1 MSILTFNVTDFRNL
15 KAVTLTPQPQGLNV
29 ICGLNGSGKTSLL
42 ESIYYLSAGRS
53 FRTSTHHRLIREGQ
67 VKFSLHTQLQTPHI
81 SHVSAGAE
89 RDIEGNTR
97 LKLGEKTGSRLS
109 DIAAL
114 LPILLINAD
123 SHEFFEGGPAFRRKY
138 LDWGLFYDSPAF
150 IAAWRQYERV
160 LRQRNAALKE
170 RCAKSVL
177 EGWTVE
183 LAKHGE
189 VLDAYRR
196 DYITR
201 LTPVLFALIERLYP
215 LPELSLAY
223 SPGWEGDEGFL
234 AALQRVYFDE
244 LQAGHTLLGPHRADL
259 DLRSRGDSV
268 RHILSRGQQ
277 KCLICAIIL
286 AQGRLLTDQHHKGS
300 IYLIDDLPSEL
311 DEVNQAKLISLLFE
325 QGSQVFITAIEK
337 QVIAAWMKLENAPPV
352 KVFHV
357 EHGQVDEIS
366 P

>member
-1 MSILTFNVTDFRNL
+1 MSLLSFNVTDFRNL

-53 FRTSTHHRLIREGQ
+53 FRTATHHRLIREGQ
-67 VKFSLHTQLQTPHI
+67 SKFSLYTQIQTPHATW
-81 SHVSAGAE
+81 VSAGAE

-97 LKLGEKTGSRLS
+97 LKVGEKASSRLAEV
-109 DIAAL
+109 AAL

-150 IAAWRQYERV
+150 ITAWRQYERV

-170 RCAKSVL
+170 RAPKSVL
-177 EGWTVE
+177 AGWTVA
-183 LAKHGE
+183 LAQHGE

-196 DYITR
+196 DYIAR
-201 LTPVLFALIERLYP
+201 LTPVLFGLIDRLHP
-215 LPELSLAY
+215 LPDLSLVY
-223 SPGWEGDEGFL
+223 SPGWDGETGFL
-234 AALQRVYFDE
+234 DALERVYFDE

-259 DLRSRGDSV
+259 DLRSRGDSI

-277 KCLICAIIL
+277 KCLICAMIL
-286 AQGRLLTDQHHKGS
+286 AQGQLLTDQHHQAS

-311 DEVNQAKLISLLFE
+311 DELNQAKLISLLFE
-325 QGSQVFITAIEK
+325 QSSQVFITAIEK
-337 QVIAAWMKLENAPPV
+337 QAIAAWMKLENAPPV